1 MVLSTTK
8 KCQAIQS
15 ITNNTCILGG
25 PKKGGLIT
33 MQGRNPNLGAA
44 ITSRAPYCGCGIPL
58 GCIAGLA
65 YLRANNLMTMNPQ
78 CSGGVPHRM
87 YRGCRSSDPISGSS
101 ASPST
106 DVQLSSIA
114 TQGPAN
120 TWTLNASTTIGAGHT
135 LTIPSGTTLIIPVGM
150 TLTVNGTLVINGT
163 HTINGTLV
171 NNGSINHNGVITNHN
186 NTIINNGIINAN
198 SGSQFTN
205 FGTINNNHVMMKNAG
220 STFTNHGT
228 VAGSVTYNGG
238 VINDLGT
245 MTSPIQINFYYIATP
260 IQPNATNWQIKPSLL
275 VNNSYTIKSNHQL
288 TIPSGQSLNVYDTQL
303 LTNNGIIVI
312 GGTSATYLNAFG
324 GTFINNGTVK
334 IQNYGALSDVSTITN
349 TGIINNNNG
358 GGIVIGVNG
367 SLVNVNGGVINNYS
381 VASTALNNPGIYVNK
396 GTLGNSGTIN
406 NNLSAQIQ
414 FNYGTLNNSSIIT
427 NNGTIQNIS
436 SIINNTGTI
445 GPNPIT

>member
-44 ITSRAPYCGCGIPL
+44 ITSRAPYCCVQTNL

-87 YRGCRSSDPISGSS
+87 YRGCRSSDSSGSGSS
-101 ASPST
+101 APST

-120 TWTLNASTTIGAGHT
+120 TWTLIASTTIGSGYT

-150 TLTVNGTLVINGT
+150 TLTVNGTFVINGT
-163 HTINGTLV
+163 HTINGTLI

-186 NTIINNGIINAN
+186 NTIVNNGIMNAN
-198 SGSQFTN
+198 SGSQFAN
-205 FGTINNNHVMMKNAG
+205 FGVINNNNAMMKNAG

-228 VAGSVTYNGG
+228 VTGGVTYNGG
-238 VINDLGT
+238 VINNLGT
-245 MTSPIQINFYYIATP
+245 MTSPIQINFYYIASQ
-260 IQPNATNWQIKPSLL
+260 IQPSATVWSLNQSIL
-275 VNNSYTIKSNHQL
+275 TNNSYTIQPNYQL
-288 TIPSGQSLNVYDTQL
+288 TIPSGQQLGLYATQV
-303 LTNNGIIVI
+303 LTNNGTIVI
-312 GGTSATYLNAFG
+312 GGTAPTYLSMLG
-324 GTFINNGTVK
+324 GFFYNNGTVN
-334 IQNYGALSDVSTITN
+334 INNYGVLFDSSTINN

-358 GGIVIGVNG
+358 GGILIGVNG

-381 VASTALNNPGIYVNK
+381 VLSTTSNGAGIWVNK
-396 GTLGNSGTIN
+396 GTLGNSNTIN
-406 NNLSAQIQ
+406 NNLSATIQ
-414 FNYGTLNNSSIIT
+414 LDDGTLNNSSTIV
-427 NNGTIQNIS
+427 NNGTIQNTS